1 MMCEDRHQGGKTRA
15 MKTMAET
22 KVKEPKKK
30 KSASLS
36 PGSQAIRK
44 ENNQTKKKADDMA

>member
-1 MMCEDRHQGGKTRA
+1 

-22 KVKEPKKK
+22 QVKEPKKKK

-36 PGSQAIRK
+36 PGSKAIRK